1 MEAPFTPSRP
11 GAICARHDNVKAAAI
26 CSRCGSYAC
35 AQCHQLGADGKDYC
49 FECDQLAPELGDRAD
64 RFLANLV
71 DNFIF
76 FLPIMGAG
84 VAAAIFSRNGAFAGM
99 AFLLGMLAALG
110 VLGYQIYLAQYGQSI
125 GKRMRRLRVVRTDGS
140 PASLGRIL
148 LLRNFVPWAIGSF
161 CGLFG
166 IIDALTIFTDERRCI
181 HDLLADTKVIKVNSD
196 TENL

>member
-1 MEAPFTPSRP
+1 MEAPFTSSRP
-11 GAICARHDNVKAAAI
+11 GAICARHDNVRAVAI

-49 FECDQLAPELGDRAD
+49 FECDQRAPDLGERGD

-71 DNFIF
+71 DNFIV
-76 FLPIMGAG
+76 FLPMMGAG
-84 VAAAIFSRNGAFAGM
+84 IVAAIFSRSGALAGM
-99 AFLLGMLAALG
+99 AFLLGTLATLG
-110 VLGYQIYLAQYGQSI
+110 VLVYQIYLAQYGQSI

-148 LLRNFVPWAIGSF
+148 LLRNFVPWIIGSF

-166 IIDALTIFTDERRCI
+166 IVDALTIFTDERRCI